1 MKSTQKFFLLLIASA
16 FILRVIFSFYQAF
29 NETIDTYEYGA
40 IAQNLVQGKGY
51 SLFYN
56 DEGQVGFKFKTSA
69 HTYQSAWMPPL
80 YVYFLVPFYLVDSDS
95 LRLLLIFLT
104 QSFLS
109 ILIIFFL
116 YRLTEKTFNRASA
129 IIASCIY
136 AFLPE
141 FIFASAIIGPT
152 IFYHLLSV
160 LIIYY
165 LLLLKRNEGLLNAAT
180 IGLLFGAILL
190 LRSEL
195 LLFILIIISLKVYRK
210 KYKNALII
218 LLLTFLS
225 ILPWQIRNYLVFDK
239 VIPSTT
245 SAGLNFYR
253 GHNQFKL
260 GDWKDPY
267 TENEIKKLI
276 KYDNYEL
283 KANSLYFREGI
294 KSIKKNPFEEI
305 KNSAVKIFQLWV
317 FNIDNKHLTNPFYI
331 LPWMF
336 LLVLSLTGLI
346 KHYDW
351 NRYEEFYLFLISTT
365 IVAVLFFVIPRYQ
378 TMFKIILLPFAAQ
391 SVIYYYN
398 KYKDA
403 AFKV

>member
-16 FILRVIFSFYQAF
+16 FILRVTFSFHQAF
-29 NETIDTYEYGA
+29 NEKIDTYEYGA

-56 DEGQVGFKFKTSA
+56 DEGLVGFKFKASSNA
-69 HTYQSAWMPPL
+69 YQSAWMPPL

-95 LRLLLIFLT
+95 LRLFLIFLT
-104 QSFLS
+104 QSVLS
-109 ILIIFFL
+109 ILTILFL
-116 YRLTEKTFNRASA
+116 YKLTEISFNPATA
-129 IIASCIY
+129 IIASSIY

-141 FIFASAIIGPT
+141 FIFASARIGPT
-152 IFYHLLSV
+152 IFYHILLV

-165 LLLLKRNEGLLNAAT
+165 LLLLKRNESFKNIVIVGF
-180 IGLLFGAILL
+180 LFGAIIL

-195 LLFILIIISLKVYRK
+195 VLFFLIVILLMVYRN
-210 KYKNALII
+210 KYKTAFYIF
-218 LLLTFLS
+218 LLTILS
-225 ILPWQIRNYLVFDK
+225 LLPWQIRNYVLFER
-239 VIPSTT
+239 VIPFTT
-245 SAGLNFYR
+245 SSGLNFYR

-267 TENEIKKLI
+267 TENEIKNLI

-283 KANSLYFREGI
+283 KVNELYFSEAI
-294 KSIKKNPFEEI
+294 KSIKQNPFQEI
-305 KNSAVKIFQLWV
+305 KNSVIKISQLWI
-317 FNIDNKHLTNPFYI
+317 FNIDNKHLRNPFYI
-331 LPWMF
+331 LPW
-336 LLVLSLTGLI
+336 LLILALALTGLI

-378 TMFKIILLPFAAQ
+378 TMFKIILLPFAAH
-391 SVIYYYN
+391 SLIYYYN
-398 KYKDA
+398 KYKSSA
-403 AFKV
+403 SKV

>member
-16 FILRVIFSFYQAF
+16 FILRVTFSFYQAF
-29 NETIDTYEYGA
+29 NEKIDTYEYGA

-56 DEGQVGFKFKTSA
+56 DEGEVGFKFKTSA

-95 LRLLLIFLT
+95 LRLFLIFLT
-104 QSFLS
+104 QSVLS
-109 ILIIFFL
+109 ILTILFL
-116 YRLTEKTFNRASA
+116 YKLTEISFNPATA
-129 IIASCIY
+129 IIASSIY

-141 FIFASAIIGPT
+141 FIFASATIGPT
-152 IFYHLLSV
+152 IFYHILLV
-160 LIIYY
+160 LILYY
-165 LLLLKRNEGLLNAAT
+165 LLLLKRNESFKNIVI
-180 IGLLFGAILL
+180 IGFLFGAILL

-195 LLFILIIISLKVYRK
+195 VLFLLIVILLMVYRN
-210 KYKNALII
+210 KYKTAFYIF
-218 LLLTFLS
+218 LLTILS
-225 ILPWQIRNYLVFDK
+225 LLPWQIRNYVLFER
-239 VIPSTT
+239 VIPFTT
-245 SAGLNFYR
+245 SSGLNFYR

-283 KANSLYFREGI
+283 KVNELYFSEAI
-294 KSIKKNPFEEI
+294 KSIKQNPFQEI
-305 KNSAVKIFQLWV
+305 KNSVIKISQLWI
-317 FNIDNKHLTNPFYI
+317 FNIDNKHLRNPFYI
-331 LPWMF
+331 LPW
-336 LLVLSLTGLI
+336 LLILALALTGLI

-378 TMFKIILLPFAAQ
+378 TMFKIILLPFTAH
-391 SVIYYYN
+391 SLIYYYN
-398 KYKDA
+398 KYKSSA
-403 AFKV
+403 SKV

>member
-1 MKSTQKFFLLLIASA
+1 MKSTQRYFLLLLASA
-16 FILRVIFSFYQAF
+16 FILRVLFSFYQVF

-56 DEGQVGFKFKTSA
+56 DEGQVGFKFKASA

-80 YVYFLVPFYLVDSDS
+80 YVYFLVPFYLVESDS
-95 LRLLLIFLT
+95 LRLFLIFLT

-109 ILIIFFL
+109 ILTIFFL
-116 YRLTEKTFNRASA
+116 YRLTEKTFNQASA

-165 LLLLKRNEGLLNAAT
+165 LLLLKRNEGLLNVAT

-239 VIPSTT
+239 VILSTT

-253 GHNQFKL
+253 GHNQFKI

-267 TENEIKKLI
+267 TENEIKKII

-283 KANSLYFREGI
+283 KANSLYFSEAI
-294 KSIKKNPFEEI
+294 KSIKQNPFQEI
-305 KNSAVKIFQLWV
+305 KNSVIKISQLWI
-317 FNIDNKHLTNPFYI
+317 FNIDNKHLRNPLYI
-331 LPWMF
+331 FPW
-336 LLVLSLTGLI
+336 LLILVFALTGLI
-346 KHYDW
+346 KYYDW

-378 TMFKIILLPFAAQ
+378 TMFKIIILPFAAH

-403 AFKV
+403 VFKD

>member
-16 FILRVIFSFYQAF
+16 FILRVTFSFYQAF
-29 NETIDTYEYGA
+29 NEKIDTYEYGA

-56 DEGQVGFKFKTSA
+56 DEGEVGFKFKTSA

-95 LRLLLIFLT
+95 LRLFLIFLT
-104 QSFLS
+104 QSVLS
-109 ILIIFFL
+109 ILTILFI
-116 YRLTEKTFNRASA
+116 YKLTEISFNPATA
-129 IIASCIY
+129 IIASSIY

-141 FIFASAIIGPT
+141 FIFASATIGPT
-152 IFYHLLSV
+152 IFYHILLV
-160 LIIYY
+160 LILYY
-165 LLLLKRNEGLLNAAT
+165 LLLLKRNESFKNIVI
-180 IGLLFGAILL
+180 IGFLFGAILL

-195 LLFILIIISLKVYRK
+195 VLFLLIVILLMVYRN
-210 KYKNALII
+210 KYKTAFYIF
-218 LLLTFLS
+218 LLTILS
-225 ILPWQIRNYLVFDK
+225 LLPWQIRNYVLFER
-239 VIPSTT
+239 VIPFTT
-245 SAGLNFYR
+245 SSGLNFYR

-267 TENEIKKLI
+267 TENEIKNLI

-283 KANSLYFREGI
+283 KVNELYFSEAI
-294 KSIKKNPFEEI
+294 KSIKQNPFQEI
-305 KNSAVKIFQLWV
+305 KNSVIKISQLWI
-317 FNIDNKHLTNPFYI
+317 FNIDNKHLRNPFYI
-331 LPWMF
+331 LPW
-336 LLVLSLTGLI
+336 LLILALALTGLI

-378 TMFKIILLPFAAQ
+378 TMFKIILLPFTAH
-391 SVIYYYN
+391 SLIYYYN
-398 KYKDA
+398 KYKSSA
-403 AFKV
+403 SKV